1 MRIVVVGA
9 GISGLSA
16 AYRLQQRLP
25 QAEIL
30 VLESERHAGGTMQ
43 TVRRD
48 GFTVEL
54 GPNGF
59 LDTKPTTLD
68 LSREVGL
75 GNQLLQASETAG
87 KNRFLFLDN
96 RMFRLPGG
104 PGELLTTR
112 LLSLRGKI
120 SLLAERLRG
129 RRKSAEDESIDAFA
143 RRRAGN
149 QAADILA
156 DAMVTGI
163 FAGDPKLL
171 SLPAC
176 FPRVAQLERDYGSV
190 IKGFAVEAR
199 KRRQEA
205 EKKGEPYKRPGGLW
219 SFKHGLKS
227 LIDALAMHLKTP
239 PIYGVSVRQVR
250 KEGDPVR
257 PKWMISADGQDRWEA
272 DAVLLT
278 CPGYRQSAAL
288 ADIDRDLSAKIGEIP
303 FNRIA
308 VIALGFRKKDLAAPL
323 DGFGYIAPQ
332 RTSRD
337 LLGAQ
342 WCSSIYPGHRS
353 PQDAVLVRAMAGGWT
368 RAELLDRNDDELVRL
383 AWAELRTTM
392 QLSAAPI
399 FSHVARWERG
409 IPQYH
414 LGHLERVAWI
424 DKRLASHPG
433 LYLGGNTYRGVAMN
447 DCTEQATLLADAM
460 AIYLAVGKK

>member
-25 QAEIL
+25 QAEIA
-30 VLESERHAGGTMQ
+30 VLEADSRAGGTMQ

-59 LDTKPTTLD
+59 LDTKPSTLN
-68 LSREVGL
+68 LSHDVGL
-75 GNQLLQASETAG
+75 GNQLLQASDTAG
-87 KNRFLFLDN
+87 KNRFLFLRD

-112 LLSLRGKI
+112 LLTLRGKL
-120 SLLAERLRG
+120 SLMAERLRG
-129 RRKSAEDESIDAFA
+129 RRKTEGDESIDAFA

-176 FPRVAQLERDYGSV
+176 FPRVAQMEREYGSV
-190 IKGFAVEAR
+190 MKGFAREAR

-219 SFKHGLKS
+219 SFEHGLKS
-227 LIDALAMHLKTP
+227 LIEALVANLTTP
-239 PIYGVSVRQVR
+239 PIYGATIRNVR
-250 KEGDPVR
+250 KDGDPVR
-257 PKWMISADGQDRWEA
+257 PKWIVSAEGQDRWEA

-288 ADIDRDLSAKIGEIP
+288 ADLDRDLSGKIGEIP

-308 VIALGFRKKDLAAPL
+308 VIALGFRKKDLSAPL

-332 RTSRD
+332 STGRD

-342 WCSSIYPGHRS
+342 WCSSIYPGHRC
-353 PQDAVLVRAMAGGWT
+353 PEDAVLVRAMAGGWT
-368 RAELLDRNDDELVRL
+368 RGDLLDRNDDELVRL
-383 AWAELRTTM
+383 AWAELRATM

-399 FSHVARWERG
+399 FSHVARWEKG

-414 LGHLERVAWI
+414 LGHLDRVAWI
-424 DKRLASHPG
+424 EKRLASHPG
-433 LYLGGNTYRGVAMN
+433 LFLGGNSYRGVAMN
-447 DCTEQATLLADAM
+447 DCTEQGSVLADAI
-460 AIYLAVGKK
+460 AGYLSKAK